1 MWCNSQQQNK
11 ILSGTEESKMSVLAT
26 YSKPE
31 KADDPDACSDTFTS
45 DR

>member
-31 KADDPDACSDTFTS
+31 KADDPGACSDTFTS